1 MTSQPPPIPSAA
13 GFVQNHPQNPPPPP
27 PPLPSTMVDSS
38 VTGASSHSDISDIPE
53 PSEKRPADP
62 SIPLP
67 DDLQEALNIIFPKEE
82 TTETKQQQQQQQNQ
96 QESSLMYSSMYS
108 MLGCVGYGPEYMDQP
123 PPEIMQETE
132 AEADTQPGPDDLR
145 MLGIDEGD
153 TIL

>member
-1 MTSQPPPIPSAA
+1 MQ
-13 GFVQNHPQNPPPPP
+13 GHQNPPPPP
-27 PPLPSTMVDSS
+27 PSMMDST
-38 VTGASSHSDISDIPE
+38 VTAPAHSDVADIPE

-82 TTETKQQQQQQQNQ
+82 TTETKQQQQQNQ
-96 QESSLMYSSMYS
+96 HESSVMYSSMYS
-108 MLGCVGYGPEYMDQP
+108 MLSCVGYGPEYMDQP
-123 PPEIMQETE
+123 PPEIMQE

>member
-1 MTSQPPPIPSAA
+1 
-13 GFVQNHPQNPPPPP
+13 
-27 PPLPSTMVDSS
+27 MVD
-38 VTGASSHSDISDIPE
+38 GAVAPSHSDVADIPE
-53 PSEKRPADP
+53 PSEKRSADP

-82 TTETKQQQQQQQNQ
+82 TAEAKQQHQSHHEPNV
-96 QESSLMYSSMYS
+96 MYSSMYS

-123 PPEIMQETE
+123 PPEIMQE

>member
-1 MTSQPPPIPSAA
+1 MPSIESAT
-13 GFVQNHPQNPPPPP
+13 H
-27 PPLPSTMVDSS
+27 
-38 VTGASSHSDISDIPE
+38 DIADIPE
-53 PSEKRPADP
+53 PTEKRPDP

-82 TTETKQQQQQQQNQ
+82 TEAKQQSHQDTNV
-96 QESSLMYSSMYS
+96 MYSSMYS

-123 PPEIMQETE
+123 PPEITQAE
-132 AEADTQPGPDDLR
+132 AEADTQPGPDDLK

>member
-1 MTSQPPPIPSAA
+1 MTAPPPQIPNAA
-13 GFVQNHPQNPPPPP
+13 TGFVSNNQN
-27 PPLPSTMVDSS
+27 PPLPSVEGT
-38 VTGASSHSDISDIPE
+38 AHSDVADIPE
-53 PSEKRPADP
+53 PAEKRPADP

-82 TTETKQQQQQQQNQ
+82 TTEIKQQSQ
-96 QESSLMYSSMYS
+96 QEPNVMYSSMYS

-123 PPEIMQETE
+123 PPEIMQAE

>member
-1 MTSQPPPIPSAA
+1 MPT
-13 GFVQNHPQNPPPPP
+13 V
-27 PPLPSTMVDSS
+27 VDSGA
-38 VTGASSHSDISDIPE
+38 VTSSHSDVADIPE
-53 PSEKRPADP
+53 PSEKRSADP

-82 TTETKQQQQQQQNQ
+82 TAETKQQQQQQS
-96 QESSLMYSSMYS
+96 QESNIMYSSMYS

-123 PPEIMQETE
+123 PPEIMQE